1 MMSRAETVRFE
12 DVKRRI
18 IRIRKTDVI
27 LDNDV
32 AELYGVE
39 TKRINE
45 AVRNNPNKFPTGY
58 ILELEKEEWNA
69 LKSKFS
75 TSIKGGK
82 VNLAKNQNRR
92 IRRCH

>member
-1 MMSRAETVRFE
+1 MSRAETVRFE

-18 IRIRKTDVI
+18 IRIKKTDVI

-45 AVRNNPNKFPTGY
+45 AVRNNPNKFPTWLY
-58 ILELEKEEWNA
+58 IRVR
-69 LKSKFS
+69 
-75 TSIKGGK
+75 KGR
-82 VNLAKNQNRR
+82 VECIEVEIFDFNQRR
-92 IRRCH
+92 

>member
-1 MMSRAETVRFE
+1 MSKAKIARFE

-18 IRIRKTDVI
+18 IKLKGTDAI
-27 LDNDV
+27 LDSDI

-39 TKRINE
+39 IKRINE
-45 AVRNNPNKFPTGY
+45 AVRNNPNKFPSGS
-58 ILELEKEEWNA
+58 ILELDKEEWDA